1 MQRELAD
8 SKYDLRRLRDL
19 HLERADEDETGYEPV
34 VDDWDAFWESIGG
47 QRLVLGSPGG
57 QCPTLRP
64 IINPASHGA
73 AQLGLARL
81 YAICLAVYFVLGVA
95 STLLLITVAERPPF

>member
-1 MQRELAD
+1 MPQELAD

-34 VDDWDAFWESIGG
+34 VDDWDAFWDSIGG
-47 QRLVLGSPGG
+47 QRVSWSPDG
-57 QCPTLRP
+57 QWPTLRP